1 MFISQI
7 FPRKVGKQ
15 NLSWFDYSKKKKRT
29 FLVSLTVPVVHLKK
43 VHVVC

>member
-7 FPRKVGKQ
+7 FPRKVGRQ
-15 NLSWFDYSKKKKRT
+15 NLSWFDYSKKKRT